1 MLGKTLAAS
10 FSKIIIKVNC
20 TYILRIISIIKEG
33 RVYARLDVEL
43 GLASPRREKL
53 EQVRCLDLF
62 SSVSLSVQARIS
74 HASLARMRWNA
85 CLTERG

>member
-10 FSKIIIKVNC
+10 FLKIIIKVNC

-43 GLASPRREKL
+43 GLASPGREKL
-53 EQVRCLDLF
+53 EQARCK
-62 SSVSLSVQARIS
+62 R
-74 HASLARMRWNA
+74 
-85 CLTERG
+85 